1 MTVFF
6 ILFYS
11 IIVFHDT
18 SDDMSR
24 GEGRRE
30 KALLGTLV
38 LGRIWRMLMA
48 ALGLIRVRGG
58 RSKKKAKAKTSRLR
72 WIAVR
77 DGNVGR
83 TPLDDP
89 KHCTP

>member
-1 MTVFF
+1 
-6 ILFYS
+6 
-11 IIVFHDT
+11 
-18 SDDMSR
+18 MS
-24 GEGRRE
+24 GRRE
-30 KALLGTLV
+30 KGEGVVGYFSFRQDLAHVDGC
-38 LGRIWRMLMA
+38 
-48 ALGLIRVRGG
+48 IRVD
-58 RSKKKAKAKTSRLR
+58 SCAWWAQQKKAKAKTSRLR